1 MFYSQILPQAPGSA
15 AAARALV
22 ERVRAELSQ
31 QDFDDAR
38 LLISELVANAVEH
51 AQADGDIEVR
61 VGVADGVLRVE
72 VIDPGP
78 GFEYVPRA
86 DGASVASGWGLHFTD
101 RVASRWAIDV
111 GERTCVW
118 FELDRA

>member
-1 MFYSQILPQAPGSA
+1 MFYSQMLPQAPGSP
-15 AAARALV
+15 AAARQLI
-22 ERVRAELSQ
+22 ERVRAGLSAQ
-31 QDFDDAR
+31 AFDDAR
-38 LLISELVANAVEH
+38 LLLSELVANAVEH
-51 AQADGDIEVR
+51 VDEDGDIEVR
-61 VGVADGVLRVE
+61 VALTDGILRVE

-86 DGASVASGWGLHFTD
+86 DEASPESGWGLHFTA
-101 RVASRWAIDV
+101 RVASRWAIEV